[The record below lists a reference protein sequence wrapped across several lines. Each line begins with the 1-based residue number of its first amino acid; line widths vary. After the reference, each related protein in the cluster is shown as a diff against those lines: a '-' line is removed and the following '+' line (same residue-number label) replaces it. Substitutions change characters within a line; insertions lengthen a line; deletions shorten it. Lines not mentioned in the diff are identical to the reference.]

1 MKGDFPAQVGN
12 LLRSTVRR
20 LRQFAYNPTIP
31 KERNGEPARRPRVG
45 LALGGGFAR
54 GVAHVGVLKV
64 LTENEFPIDALAGTS
79 AGSLAAAA
87 IASGCSI
94 DDLIAAARKLRWN
107 RFARWT
113 FSRLGFATN
122 ERMEGLLSDLL
133 RCRTF
138 EQLKIPLA
146 IVAGDVTTGEAVIF
160 REGNLILPV
169 RASCCF
175 PGLFTPVE
183 YRGRLL
189 VDGVIVGSVPVAPLR
204 DMDVDVIVGV
214 HMTGHGSSRRPAN
227 LFQIV
232 GESFQIT
239 QDRNQANWRDGCDLV
254 IEPNV
259 LDVRWDE
266 FERADELIAAGEAAA
281 RAALPALRL
290 LLQMRPEKSP
300 FPSRS
305 ARRPPKAVLEPDAGA
320 GRLRAMGLKSL
331 CGR

>member
-1 MKGDFPAQVGN
+1 MKPGTTGFTRKF
-12 LLRSTVRR
+12 LRAAVRR
-20 LRQFAYNPTIP
+20 LRQFAYTPAIAKHR
-31 KERNGEPARRPRVG
+31 KERNSVPVRLPRVG

-64 LTENEFPIDALAGTS
+64 LIENGIPIDALAGTS

-87 IASGCSI
+87 FASGCTI
-94 DDLIAAARKLRWN
+94 DELIAAARKLRWN
-107 RFARWT
+107 RLARWT

-122 ERMEGLLSDLL
+122 ERMEALLAELL

-146 IVAGDVTTGEAVIF
+146 VVAGDVTTGEAVIF
-160 REGNLILPV
+160 REGNLITPV

-189 VDGVIVGSVPVAPLR
+189 VDGVIVGSVPVMALQQ
-204 DMDVDVIVGV
+204 MNVDVIVGV
-214 HMTGHGSSRRPAN
+214 HMTGNGNPPPRPTN

-232 GESFQIT
+232 GESFQII
-239 QDRNQANWRDGCDLV
+239 QNLNQAHWRSQCDLV

-259 LDVRWDE
+259 LDIRWDE
-266 FERADELIAAGEAAA
+266 FERGDELIAAGEAAA

-290 LLQMRPEKSP
+290 LLEVRAANSTQPTRSTQP
-300 FPSRS
+300 RS
-305 ARRPPKAVLEPDAGA
+305 AAVLEPGA
-320 GRLRAMGLKSL
+320 AAS
-331 CGR
+331 